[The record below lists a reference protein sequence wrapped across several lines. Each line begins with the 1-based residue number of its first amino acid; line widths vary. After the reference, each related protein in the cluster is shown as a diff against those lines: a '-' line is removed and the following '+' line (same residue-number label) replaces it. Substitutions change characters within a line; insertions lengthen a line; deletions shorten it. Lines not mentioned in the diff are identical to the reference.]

1 MFLLCDLGLKLS
13 GDGDRGARAP
23 ADWGALLPILTDL
36 TYFDKSSVSA
46 IVAVQGARGLG
57 NLSDL
62 GPATALTGSQ
72 FLHLYSEGLDPTIF
86 FLIFLNVYLFLRDR
100 DRA

>member
-1 MFLLCDLGLKLS
+1 MS

-23 ADWGALLPILTDL
+23 ADWRALLPILTGL

-62 GPATALTGSQ
+62 GPATALTGPQ

-86 FLIFLNVYLFLRDR
+86 FLIFLNVYLFLRER
-100 DRA
+100 ETEREQGRGR